1 MTRLCPATPHAYADA
16 FQTLRS
22 GGLVALPTETV
33 YGLAAHAADPLAVQR
48 IYAVKTREAGK
59 PLALCVDSLE
69 TARKYGEFSSL
80 ACELADTFWP
90 GPLSLIVPAKP
101 NTPLVAVIYGQD
113 EHGPTLSLR
122 CPKIDWAPHCK
133 DLPIV
138 LTSANLSGGPN
149 PKTAQDVLNVLA
161 GNIDMVIDNPD
172 RPPEHMTKR
181 QAARSGQSPRSGQ
194 ASTLLS
200 VNQRRAKILRPG
212 ALEVKAF
219 AAFDIEWV

>member
-69 TARKYGEFSSL
+69 TARKYGV
-80 ACELADTFWP
+80 
-90 GPLSLIVPAKP
+90 SLIVPAKP

-161 GNIDMVIDNPD
+161 GNIDMVIDSPD